1 MANDKPFRTKWNER
15 RNKAYALYV
24 QSGTIYTLEEVG
36 QLLDISVGSLKLWSS
51 EEGWPEEREKYH
63 DFLAKKKELSEQLTI
78 KTLMAANNVKDPND
92 LYKLTCGLIGREK
105 VDLIR
110 QKILSEFKIEK
121 PIVDEKFYKDIAS
134 GLHEKLLKRFAEDA
148 EKYNA
153 FRLIES
159 DIMEEL
165 THYE

>member
-1 MANDKPFRTKWNER
+1 MSNDKPLRTKWNVR
-15 RNKAYALYV
+15 RNQAFALYV
-24 QSGTIYTLEEVG
+24 QSGTMYTLEEVG
-36 QLLDISVGSLKLWSS
+36 QLLGISIGALKLWSS
-51 EEGWPEEREKYH
+51 EEGWPDERDKYLE
-63 DFLAKKKELSEQLTI
+63 FLKKKKELSEQLTI
-78 KTLMAANNVKDPND
+78 KTLMAANGVSDPNE

-110 QKILSEFKIEK
+110 QKILGDFKIEK
-121 PIVDEKFYKDIAS
+121 ATVDEKFYKELAAR
-134 GLHEKLLKRFAEDA
+134 LHEKLLKRFSDDS

-153 FRLIES
+153 LRLIEA